1 MDPKIWG
8 SCLWTSLFS
17 IAMGYPDN
25 PTIDDQSNYQRFFE
39 HLRYVLPC
47 ESCKVNYV
55 QHIRSNPI
63 HFYLYNREV
72 LIDWLVIILNE
83 VNRTLGKPVLTRDQA
98 LIKYLYGGVG
108 GKNQNRY
115 IVEGFNNMN
124 KSQNFMTKNVFLI
137 VLLVAIIF
145 LIYYRG

>member
-25 PTIDDQSNYQRFFE
+25 PTIDDQSHYQRFFE
-39 HLRYVLPC
+39 HFRYVLPC
-47 ESCKVNYV
+47 ESCKASYV

-83 VNRTLGKPVLTRDQA
+83 VNRTLGKPTLTRDQA
-98 LIKYLYGGVG
+98 LIKYLYSGE
-108 GKNQNRY
+108 QQSQR
-115 IVEGFNNMN
+115 IVEGFNTMS
-124 KSQNFMTKNVFLI
+124 KSTNFGTKNMLLI
-137 VLLVAIIF
+137 ALLVAIIY
-145 LIYYRG
+145 LIYYYG